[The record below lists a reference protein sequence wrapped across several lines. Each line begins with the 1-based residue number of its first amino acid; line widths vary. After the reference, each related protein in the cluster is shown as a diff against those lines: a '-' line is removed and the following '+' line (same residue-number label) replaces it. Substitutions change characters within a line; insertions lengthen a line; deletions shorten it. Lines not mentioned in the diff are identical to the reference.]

1 MNYTQ
6 YLQGGD
12 SIQTPM
18 SDEQALAMQKQKDA
32 QAAEAIKSNPSILDK
47 AIQNYGEDAP
57 AFIKHMID
65 VAAENQD
72 EQLLEI
78 LKPYAEK
85 FNISAFRCGGKVRAK
100 VKKAKCGKKMEK
112 GGEALIKKEAKGGKP
127 CPCTLHKVG
136 GKLIEVDCNGIP
148 VAKNGAV
155 LYAKPG
161 NELPP
166 ATASEEVKNYMT
178 VKPISKAMPFSDQ
191 WFGDLGKA
199 FVNKIWG
206 TPTPVKKEVT
216 SNEPVVGSPEWIA
229 QQRKNQEAY
238 YQTPEGQA
246 AQQRADQVIAAQRQ
260 AETEAARRA
269 QEEAARAA
277 AIRERNAFGAGKQG
291 KFGGLTYDEALVR
304 QNEMLA
310 AKDQG
315 FNVDLGRWGADG
327 KWGNQS
333 RSEWERYQQW
343 KTAQSAQ
350 PQMSAGERFV
360 TERYNSVRPWQD
372 AELQNMDA
380 DQAIHLKAPDYNR
393 WISLH
398 FNQAQSK
405 PYVAPTTPV
414 LNQNAF
420 RKDVYNFSTA
430 RAPFTQINPIVA
442 IRKDGGKFISYKDYL
457 KL

>member
-12 SIQTPM
+12 SIQAPM
-18 SDEQALAMQKQKDA
+18 SDEQTLAIQKQKDA

-47 AIQNYGEDAP
+47 AIQDYGEDAP

-112 GGEALIKKEAKGGKP
+112 GGETPIKKEAKGGKP

-161 NELPP
+161 NQLPP
-166 ATASEEVKNYMT
+166 ATASEGVKNYMT
-178 VKPISKAMPFSDQ
+178 AKPISKAMTFSDQ

-199 FVNKIWG
+199 FVNKMNNWQQNLQQKNPDFWG
-206 TPTPVKKEVT
+206 ASASVKKEVT
-216 SNEPVVGSPEWIA
+216 SNEPVVESPEWLA
-229 QQRKNQEAY
+229 QQRKNQQAH

-246 AQQRADQVIAAQRQ
+246 EA
-260 AETEAARRA
+260 EAARKA
-269 QEEAARAA
+269 QEEAARIA
-277 AIRERNAFGAGKQG
+277 AIRERNTFGAGKQG
-291 KFGGLTYDEALVR
+291 KFGGLTYDEALAR

-315 FNVDLGRWGADG
+315 FNVDLGRWGTDG

-343 KTAQSAQ
+343 K
-350 PQMSAGERFV
+350 
-360 TERYNSVRPWQD
+360 
-372 AELQNMDA
+372 A
-380 DQAIHLKAPDYNR
+380 DQELAALKTQNSR
-393 WISLH
+393 LQRI
-398 FNQAQSK
+398 K
-405 PYVAPTTPV
+405 PAALNPTRITV
-414 LNQNAF
+414 DN
-420 RKDVYNFSTA
+420 STA
-430 RAPFTQINPIVA
+430 TAPLAVTRNGDIVRTSSLTPGQA
-442 IRKDGGKFISYKDYL
+442 LSQLNTPAWEEYTRRLRQGILSSKNGGKMSYADYL
-457 KL
+457 K